1 MSTSELTW
9 FKSSCSSGSGDN
21 CVEVAIRP
29 ATIRVRDSKAKEG
42 PTPGPLPRRLER
54 LRRLCRYGHCF
65 HAMWY
70 TVLMSPS
77 VESMVMKLTLSGD

>member
-42 PTPGPLPRRLER
+42 PTPGL
-54 LRRLCRYGHCF
+54 
-65 HAMWY
+65 
-70 TVLMSPS
+70 SPAAWS
-77 VESMVMKLTLSGD
+77 DFVGCAATGTASTPCGTPC